1 MGLFSRKS
9 DLSPGEYFDTLNNLV
24 KGCTDLESNAYAT
37 WSRGMGS
44 NQTPHSLV
52 LKFESQMID
61 MKSLGE
67 MRQQLD
73 VALETLNRLG
83 NSPSGSKH
91 LDEISKKLK
100 NSIQHSIKGIK
111 WFIDILESF
120 LPGSRKNSY
129 GYRCIYETGMAQRAA
144 YGRFTTVVGMGEYEF
159 SAAMQD
165 LSQIAQLVQVH

>member
-83 NSPSGSKH
+83 NSPSGS
-91 LDEISKKLK
+91 
-100 NSIQHSIKGIK
+100 
-111 WFIDILESF
+111 
-120 LPGSRKNSY
+120 
-129 GYRCIYETGMAQRAA
+129 
-144 YGRFTTVVGMGEYEF
+144 
-159 SAAMQD
+159 
-165 LSQIAQLVQVH
+165 